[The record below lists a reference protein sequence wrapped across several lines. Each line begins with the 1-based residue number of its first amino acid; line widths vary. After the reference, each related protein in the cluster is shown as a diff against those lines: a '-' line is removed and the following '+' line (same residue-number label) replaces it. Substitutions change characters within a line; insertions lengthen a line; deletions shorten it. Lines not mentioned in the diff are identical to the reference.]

1 MKNLIIIMS
10 LSLLLFTGCNSLTS
24 AQQEATEA
32 IQNITNEAI
41 RIKTNATNTAT
52 QVKEAVDSVNQAMT
66 EAQEAVDA
74 IHEATTDI
82 QSIGDNPDDEASLSS
97 EDQSDSAE

>member
-1 MKNLIIIMS
+1 MILMS
-10 LSLLLFTGCNSLTS
+10 LSLLLFTGCSFAT
-24 AQQEATEA
+24 AQEEATEA

-41 RIKTNATNTAT
+41 RIKTNATNTAV